1 MMPVTQKEMKMAMVN
16 NLVNNSKKSEDHD
29 WMHWTLIVLLV
40 LLVVL
45 LIVLI
50 FQFLP
55 LFSSNGKA
63 AKIGDT
69 NVEQRSNGELYIMDF
84 DETSDSIP
92 KGGK

>member
-1 MMPVTQKEMKMAMVN
+1 MMPVTQKEMEMAMVN
-16 NLVNNSKKSEDHD
+16 NLVNNSKKFEDHD
-29 WMHWTLIVLLV
+29 WMHWTLIVLFV